1 MGKLASPFTSEK
13 EIPTYKY
20 AFSTISGIAVVVPI
34 DYDLI
39 DYSYQYHI
47 KMISGTM
54 IASHEIRYR
63 LFKNVTQAYIFLN
76 EMEQKTILK
85 LEQLIAETKK

>member
-1 MGKLASPFTSEK
+1 MGKQASPFTSEK

-20 AFSTISGIAVVVPI
+20 AFSTISGIAAVVPI

-54 IASHEIRYR
+54 ITSHEIHYR
-63 LFKNVTQAYIFLN
+63 LFKSCPKHISFLN
-76 EMEQKTILK
+76 SIEQKTM
-85 LEQLIAETKK
+85 